1 MCCVISLSSFPIKH
15 SLLVPSLLALVALAG
30 CGQQQASKSGKLQVA
45 ASFYPLAHFTE
56 QIGDEHVR
64 VTQVLPGG
72 VEPHDY
78 EPSPG
83 DLRAISDAKV
93 FLFNGG
99 IDPWGDRLRAD
110 MEKNGVVVVEMAE
123 HVDVLQNTAHEHE
136 EEEHGEE
143 GAEHEE
149 EHDHGPFDPH
159 FWMDPLSAKKEV
171 IAIRD
176 ALITADA
183 PHAADYRRNA
193 DVYIEKLDAL
203 DRAYREGLASCMI
216 KEIIVSHDAFRYL
229 ANRYGFSTLPINGVD
244 QEEPSA
250 RAIAELISMAKEKGI
265 RTVFFETTA
274 SPKLSETIA
283 EEAGAQT
290 QVLHTLHGLTT
301 EEERSG
307 ETYLSLMERN
317 LVHLR
322 SAMQCQ

>member
-1 MCCVISLSSFPIKH
+1 MKH
-15 SLLVPSLLALVALAG
+15 SLIVPSLLALVALAG
-30 CGQQQASKSGKLQVA
+30 CGRQQVSENGRLQVA
-45 ASFYPLAHFTE
+45 ASFYPLAHFAE
-56 QIGDEHVR
+56 QIGGEHVQ
-64 VTQVLPGG
+64 VTQVLPVG

-110 MEKNGVVVVEMAE
+110 LEKNGVIVVEMAE
-123 HVDVLQNTAHEHE
+123 HVDVLSNIAHEHE
-136 EEEHGEE
+136 EEG
-143 GAEHEE
+143 
-149 EHDHGPFDPH
+149 HDHGPFDPH
-159 FWMDPLSAKKEV
+159 FWMDPLSAKMEV

-176 ALITADA
+176 ALIAADA
-183 PHAADYRRNA
+183 AHAEDYRRNA
-193 DVYIEKLDAL
+193 DAYLEKLDAL
-203 DRAYREGLASCMI
+203 DRAYHEGLASCTL

-250 RAIAELISMAKEKGI
+250 RAIAELISVAKEKGI

-301 EEERSG
+301 EEESSG
-307 ETYLSLMERN
+307 ETYLSLMKRN

>member
-1 MCCVISLSSFPIKH
+1 MKH
-15 SLLVPSLLALVALAG
+15 SLLVPSLFALVVLAG
-30 CGQQQASKSGKLQVA
+30 CGQQQASKSSKLQVA
-45 ASFYPLAHFTE
+45 ASFYPLAHFAE
-56 QIGDEHVR
+56 EIGGDHVQ
-64 VTQVLPGG
+64 VKQVLPGG

-83 DLRAISDAKV
+83 DLRAISDARV

-110 MEKNGVVVVEMAE
+110 LEKNGVIVVEMAE
-123 HVDVLQNTAHEHE
+123 HVDVRANVAHEHDDG
-136 EEEHGEE
+136 EEHEQE
-143 GAEHEE
+143 GE

-171 IAIRD
+171 AAIRD
-176 ALITADA
+176 ALIAADA
-183 PHAADYRRNA
+183 AHTEDYRRNT
-193 DVYIEKLDAL
+193 DIYLEKLDAL
-203 DRAYREGLASCMI
+203 DHAYREGFASCAL

-250 RAIAELISMAKEKGI
+250 RAIAELISTAKEKGI

-290 QVLHTLHGLTT
+290 QVLHTIHGLTT
-301 EEERSG
+301 EEERGG

-317 LVHLR
+317 LAHLR
-322 SAMQCQ
+322 SAMQCR